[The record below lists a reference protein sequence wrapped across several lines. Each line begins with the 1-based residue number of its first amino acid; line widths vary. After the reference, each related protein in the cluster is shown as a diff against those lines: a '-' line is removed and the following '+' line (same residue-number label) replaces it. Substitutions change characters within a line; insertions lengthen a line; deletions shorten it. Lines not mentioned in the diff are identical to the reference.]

1 MGLHRDGVYRVAYAI
16 VGDHDQAE
24 DVVQEAFMRAYESI
38 HRFDLGR
45 RFAPWIRRIAANCA
59 ISAARQHKRTERA
72 GMHDVIQHLEPDAS
86 ESVVANDL
94 GLAIRQAITQLP
106 RQQALAIALF
116 ALKEMD
122 LAETAEVMGCGV
134 GTVKRYLY
142 RARQKLEEVLADHL
156 EEDEKSEL

>member
-1 MGLHRDGVYRVAYAI
+1 
-16 VGDHDQAE
+16 
-24 DVVQEAFMRAYESI
+24 MRAYETMDS
-38 HRFDLGR
+38 FDPSR
-45 RFAPWIRRIAANCA
+45 RFAPWIRRITANCA
-59 ISAARQHKRTERA
+59 ISTTRRHKRSEHITTD
-72 GMHDVIQHLEPDAS
+72 GVISEVEPDPS
-86 ESVVANDL
+86 ESVAANDL

-122 LAETAEVMGCGV
+122 LVETAEVMGCAV

-156 EEDEKSEL
+156 EDEKSEL